1 MEAKCISKFQR
12 DGSRKVSQ
20 VLDQIR
26 GKDVKTA
33 TSILPLIPRRAA
45 EVVQKVVHS
54 AASNLQVKLG
64 NKLDFNKI
72 YIVEAFSDQGPMKHL
87 KRFHA
92 GPQGRAMPYKKSSCH
107 LTVVVSDE
115 KRVKKVSKA
124 KLKRAKA
131 FATASK
137 KPAKKVVK
145 KNVAKKEGD
154 K

>member
-12 DGSRKVSQ
+12 YGSRKVSQ

-131 FATASK
+131 YAEKKATVKKPVAK
-137 KPAKKVVK
+137 KPAT
-145 KNVAKKEGD
+145 KKEGD